1 VIHDTFTIERT
12 YPVAPS
18 RVFAA
23 FASAEAKNIWGDT
36 GDLEPADGDAGI
48 SEFDFRA
55 GGRERFGFKMN
66 GTTYRYDAR
75 YYDIVPDQRI
85 IYAYEMYAGDA
96 RISVSVAT
104 IEFARNGDRTE
115 LTVTEQGAYL
125 DGIDGPEAPSL
136 RKEGVTEMLDNLTGY
151 LASQTAQSGL
161 PSASYSIQPRS
172 LMAQPAFQILVM
184 WLILPFSNSI
194 T

>member
-1 VIHDTFTIERT
+1 MTAHSVIHDTFTIERT
-12 YPVAPS
+12 YPAAPS

-36 GDLEPADGDAGI
+36 GGLEAADGEAGI
-48 SEFDFRA
+48 AEFDFRV
-55 GGRERFGFKMN
+55 GGRERFGFKMA

-75 YYDIVPDQRI
+75 FYDIVPDQRI
-85 IYAYEMYAGDA
+85 IYSYEMYAGDA

-104 IEFARNGDRTE
+104 IEFAKSGDGTA

-125 DGIDGPEAPSL
+125 DGIDGPQAPSR

-151 LASQTAQSGL
+151 LA
-161 PSASYSIQPRS
+161 
-172 LMAQPAFQILVM
+172 AQPA
-184 WLILPFSNSI
+184 P
-194 T
+194 